1 VKLGLH
7 LPDLTWPN
15 GAPGLRTD
23 LAAVARAADDA
34 GFGYLSVMDHF
45 FQISRYG
52 PPEHDMLEAYTTLGF
67 LAAHTEHVKLLTL
80 VSGVIYREPGLL
92 AKAITT
98 LDVLSG
104 GRAILGIGAGWNEEE
119 SRGLGIRFPPMKE
132 RFEQLEDALQFV
144 RQMWSDDDGPF
155 RGTHVEAERLLNVP
169 QALSKPR
176 PPILIGGSGEKKTLR
191 FVAKYADACNL
202 LPGPDIAHKLDV
214 LKQHCENEGR
224 DYNEITKTVA
234 HWLDIGENG
243 EKTGELIDALGG
255 FAELGVDAVLGY
267 LPGTPRV
274 DLIEKFA
281 TDIIPVADKL

>member
-1 VKLGLH
+1 MKLGLH

-34 GFGYLSVMDHF
+34 GFAYLSVMDHF

-67 LAAHTEHVKLLTL
+67 LAAHTERIKLLTL
-80 VSGVIYREPGLL
+80 VSGVIYRRPGLL

-119 SRGLGIRFPPMKE
+119 SRGLGIRFPSMKE
-132 RFEQLEDALQFV
+132 RFEHLEDALRYV
-144 RQMWSDDDGPF
+144 HRMWSEGDGPF
-155 RGTHVEAERLLNVP
+155 EGTHVRAERLLNVP

-191 FVAKYADACNL
+191 FVAEYGDLCNL
-202 LPGPDIAHKLDV
+202 LPGPEVEHKLAV
-214 LKQHCENEGR
+214 LKQHCEDVGR
-224 DYNEITKTVA
+224 DYAEITKTVS

-243 EKTGELIDALGG
+243 EKTGELLDDLGR

-267 LPGTPRV
+267 LPGTPRL

-281 TDIIPVADKL
+281 EEVVPAAEKL